1 LGSSGMQCEV
11 VAVRMAAGRDM
22 MMVGRSD
29 RRRMYEARAA
39 DGGINC
45 CYGIELRVF
54 DCSIAD

>member
-1 LGSSGMQCEV
+1 MQCEV

-22 MMVGRSD
+22 MIVGRSD

-39 DGGINC
+39 DGGISC
-45 CYGIELRVF
+45 CYGIELSVF

>member
-1 LGSSGMQCEV
+1 M
-11 VAVRMAAGRDM
+11 RMAAGRDM
-22 MMVGRSD
+22 MILGRSD

-45 CYGIELRVF
+45 YYGIELSVF